1 MSRAI
6 IRRILLLLWLFPAVV
21 GAQDAES
28 AAPLELTSY
37 TVQPGDTLYGI
48 ARQYAISL
56 DDLRSLNEL
65 REDAVLGVGAALLV
79 PPVDDSRYF
88 HYAVKAGDSLYALA
102 RLFGTSQ
109 ADLMRLNAIAAAE
122 SLRAGQIIRV
132 PYLSTIPPK
141 PGFGFGIHVF
151 VESGDADAL
160 AAQAKQLG
168 VNWAKI
174 DVAWSQIEA
183 EQGSPD
189 YADLDA
195 LVRALDA
202 ADLKLLLNIYD
213 APDWSR
219 ANYRENMNSRLLAY
233 GGPPADLNDFAAFLA
248 QTVARY
254 AGIVDA
260 YEIWKAPNLLK
271 YWNVPIYKQPPK
283 ESESGDFGLP
293 ASIALGTVHY
303 AALLELAYATV
314 KAHDADAQVISAGL
328 APVGFTDNYNSIA
341 TDIYLDDL
349 LAAGAADYVDG
360 IGAIFSASAVP
371 PTLPCCE
378 QPPGVESHYESFL
391 QNFGGLMAHYAAAL
405 DKHQVEL
412 PLLLTQVGWGTTD
425 GANLAVPATG
435 YEWVNYTSQAEQA
448 LYVRQAYQLAQ
459 EMDAL
464 SAMFLYNLNGCAV
477 GDAEACFFSL
487 VDAKG
492 ARRPVFTAYEA
503 VPKPASP
510 Q

>member
-1 MSRAI
+1 MNRAFI
-6 IRRILLLLWLFPAVV
+6 WRILLLLWLFPALV

-28 AAPLELTSY
+28 AAPMELIDY

-48 ARQYAISL
+48 ATQYAISI
-56 DDLRSLNEL
+56 DDLVSLNEL
-65 REDAVLGVGAALLV
+65 REDAVLGVGAVLLV
-79 PPVDDSRYF
+79 PPVDESRYF
-88 HYAVKAGDSLYALA
+88 QYEVKPGDTLYALE
-102 RLFGTSQ
+102 RLFGASQ
-109 ADLMRLNAIAAAE
+109 AELMRLNAIVSAD
-122 SLRAGQIIRV
+122 SLRAGQIIKV
-132 PYLSTIPPK
+132 PYPPTIPPK

-183 EQGSPD
+183 EQGGAD

-202 ADLKLLLNIYD
+202 ADLELLLNIYD

-219 ANYRENMNSRLLAY
+219 ANYRANMNSKLLAY
-233 GGPPADLNDFAAFLA
+233 GGPPADLNDFTAFLA

-254 AGIVDA
+254 AGLVDA

-271 YWNVPIYKQPPK
+271 YWNVPIYEKPPK
-283 ESESGDFGLP
+283 ETEDGDFGLP
-293 ASIALGTVHY
+293 ASIALGTAHY
-303 AALLELAYATV
+303 ATLLELAYATV

-341 TDIYLDDL
+341 TDIYLDEL
-349 LAAGAADYVDG
+349 LAAGAADYADG
-360 IGAIFSASAVP
+360 IGVIFSASAVP

-391 QNFGGLMAHYAAAL
+391 QNFGGLMAHYAATL
-405 DKHQVEL
+405 DKHAVEL
-412 PLLLTQVGWGTTD
+412 PLLLTQVGWGTVD

-435 YEWVNYTSQAEQA
+435 YEWLNYTSQAEQA

-459 EMDAL
+459 EMAAL

-487 VDAKG
+487 VDAEG
-492 ARRPVFTAYEA
+492 APRPVFTAYEA
-503 VPKPASP
+503 VPKAASP

>member
-1 MSRAI
+1 MSRFFVLL
-6 IRRILLLLWLFPAVV
+6 ILLLVWLFPAFA
-21 GAQDAES
+21 GAQDADA
-28 AAPLELTSY
+28 AAPEELISY
-37 TVQPGDTLYGI
+37 TVQPGDTLYSI
-48 ARQYAISL
+48 ARRSAVSV

-65 REDAVLGVGAALLV
+65 DEDTALEVGEALLV
-79 PPVDDSRYF
+79 PPLDSSRYF
-88 HYAVKAGDSLYALA
+88 QYEVKSGDSLYALA

-109 ADLMRLNAIAAAE
+109 AELMRLNAVTAD
-122 SLRAGQIIRV
+122 SLRAGQIILA
-132 PYLSTIPPK
+132 PHPPAIPPK
-141 PGFGFGIHVF
+141 PGFGFGIHIF
-151 VESGDADAL
+151 VESGVADEL
-160 AAQAKQLG
+160 AEQAKQLG

-183 EQGSPD
+183 EQGSAD
-189 YADLDA
+189 YTDLDA
-195 LVRALDA
+195 LVRALAA
-202 ADLKLLLNIYD
+202 ADIKLLLNIYD

-219 ANYRENMNSRLLAY
+219 ATYRVNMNSELLAY

-254 AGIVDA
+254 ASLVDA

-271 YWNVPIYKQPPK
+271 YWNVPVYEQAP
-283 ESESGDFGLP
+283 EETEDGDFGLP
-293 ASIALGTVHY
+293 DAIALGAVHY
-303 AALLELAYATV
+303 AALLELAHATV
-314 KAHDADAQVISAGL
+314 KAHDAGAQVISAGL

-341 TDIYLDDL
+341 TDIYLDEL
-349 LAAGAADYVDG
+349 LALGAAEYADG

-378 QPPGVESHYESFL
+378 QPPGVESHYESFM

-405 DKHQVEL
+405 DKHEVEL
-412 PLLLTQVGWGTTD
+412 PLLLTQMGWGTAD

-435 YEWVNYTSQAEQA
+435 FEWLNYTSEAEQA

-459 EMDAL
+459 EMAAL

-477 GDAEACFFSL
+477 GDVEACFFSL
-487 VDAKG
+487 VDAEG
-492 ARRPVFTAYEA
+492 ARRPVFAAYAA
-503 VPKPASP
+503 VQKAASP